1 MAGNRLPPSMAI
13 AMLIAG
19 TLAGPPAAA
28 EPVLLG
34 ETPVELQLALETPAS
49 GECRPDVALA
59 PPPWLPALV
68 VPANPWLA
76 ARPATEPGIPAGLRL
91 ARSPVGSRW
100 HLQYRVARGDTLGR
114 IAARFHLPADDLAAA
129 NGILSASR
137 RLVAGQWLRIPSP
150 LDDLDPER
158 YARLPE
164 TIRSATHRLLLIAHF
179 ERWAAAYGLPV
190 DLLQAVAWVESRWQ
204 ANALSDK
211 GAMGI
216 GQLTPETVDFVCRVL
231 LRRACDPWQPEE
243 NIRMSARFLRY
254 LLEQTDSLEDA
265 LAAYYQGLGA
275 LRAHGRYA
283 VAEPYVAAVL
293 NARTLFAPALL
304 DEALAPSPDRI
315 SSDQAPA
322 ARPAST
328 S

>member
-1 MAGNRLPPSMAI
+1 MAGNRLPPSMAL

-49 GECRPDVALA
+49 GACRPDVALV
-59 PPPWLPALV
+59 PPPWL
-68 VPANPWLA
+68 
-76 ARPATEPGIPAGLRL
+76 
-91 ARSPVGSRW
+91 
-100 HLQYRVARGDTLGR
+100 
-114 IAARFHLPADDLAAA
+114 
-129 NGILSASR
+129 
-137 RLVAGQWLRIPSP
+137 
-150 LDDLDPER
+150 
-158 YARLPE
+158 
-164 TIRSATHRLLLIAHF
+164 
-179 ERWAAAYGLPV
+179 
-190 DLLQAVAWVESRWQ
+190 
-204 ANALSDK
+204 
-211 GAMGI
+211 
-216 GQLTPETVDFVCRVL
+216 
-231 LRRACDPWQPEE
+231 PEE

-293 NARTLFAPALL
+293 NARPLFAPTLL

-315 SSDQAPA
+315 SADRAPA